1 MAPPNPMIRN
11 RLLVSLPPEAL
22 DQLIEHLQPVDLPK
36 KRVIYEVGA
45 PLDHI
50 YFIERGVASVL
61 TMMEDGAT
69 SEVGMVGREGMI
81 GVSALLGGR
90 ASAQHIVMQLPGAAH
105 HISASRC
112 KTVFER
118 SPAVRAALLRFI
130 EDLLNLSSQTAAC
143 NRLHSVEQ
151 RTARW
156 LLMASDR
163 LDSNVLPLTQ
173 EFLAAMLGVRRSGV
187 SEAAGELQRSGLL
200 RYRRGEI
207 TIIDREGLEKTACEC
222 YHLDHQR
229 MGYQLSPELS
239 SDLAINCNNVRYWT
253 DQVTGEGRR

>member
-1 MAPPNPMIRN
+1 MTLPNPMIKN
-11 RLLVSLPPEAL
+11 RLLASLPAEDLA
-22 DQLIEHLQPVDLPK
+22 QLAEDFQLVDLPK

-45 PLDHI
+45 PLDHV
-50 YFIERGVASVL
+50 YFIEKGVASVL
-61 TMMEDGAT
+61 TIMEDGAT
-69 SEVGMVGREGMI
+69 SEVGMVGREGLI

-90 ASAQHIVMQLPGAAH
+90 ASAQHVVMQLPGAAH
-105 HISASRC
+105 HISAWRC
-112 KTVFER
+112 KAVFEQNA
-118 SPAVRAALLRFI
+118 AVRATLLRFI

-163 LDSNVLPLTQ
+163 LDSKALPLTQ

-222 YHLDHQR
+222 YHLDHRR
-229 MGYQLSPELS
+229 MGYRPSPELS
-239 SDLAINCNNVRYWT
+239 SDLVINCNNVRYWT
-253 DQVTGEGRR
+253 D